1 MDIQRGSR
9 VWLRIMSSDKSNVF
23 RLPKKHKP
31 KAGAEAGAEE
41 GARLV
46 NAQSMR
52 DAIMAG
58 LIVVILFSAL
68 WSMASVLI
76 GRIFPWLTLVQGMLI
91 GLVIRRAGHGI
102 DWRFA
107 ALAAMFAIV
116 GSLVG
121 NIVVAA
127 AFTAAEFDTGTLTI
141 LRAVTVMTWPVF
153 FAEVMTPADVVYAL
167 FAAAI
172 AAFYANRRLSRS
184 EFLALR
190 KWQQRQGNDTRD

>member
-1 MDIQRGSR
+1 MSR
-9 VWLRIMSSDKSNVF
+9 DKGNVF
-23 RLPKKHKP
+23 RLPKKHGSRVRAEP
-31 KAGAEAGAEE
+31 GAED

-46 NAQSMR
+46 SAQSLR

-68 WSMASVLI
+68 WSMVSVLI
-76 GRIFPWLTLVQGMLI
+76 GRIFPWLTLLQGMLI
-91 GLVIRRAGHGI
+91 GLFIRRAGRGI
-102 DWRFA
+102 DWRFP
-107 ALAAMFAIV
+107 ALAAGLAVF
-116 GSLVG
+116 GSLAG
-121 NIVVAA
+121 NVVVAA

-190 KWQQRQGNDTRD
+190 KWEQQHGNDTEN